1 MLIIRPVHAGV
12 FLTPNAKML
21 FRMDGAGQDVESGDR
36 STGVVLHLWWA
47 LPEEEDRLA
56 HGRHARKKH
65 LNGKNLSKL
74 CTAAV
79 TATFISGTVIP
90 AAHADVLNDGPSA
103 GPSDH
108 AGYVTSMRSFP
119 KANTAR
125 VDLFAEAV
133 SVDVDGE
140 WSLGENEDAKTVGE
154 NLKRQADEYDR
165 KKAEEIKAKEEA
177 ARKKAEAK
185 AKEEAEKQASQQAAA
200 AAATRQGETS
210 VDRDSTGSHA
220 ASRSYGREALTDLPD
235 QKSSSKGKAIVSGAL
250 SLVGG
255 SMDCT
260 MLATLA
266 LQKGT
271 GVYFHGWPEDY
282 RNFPGAVERSWGDAQ
297 PGDILVY
304 RDGTSYDMNGPGHAD
319 HVAIYIGNGMAVHGG
334 WNGGIVAVA
343 QAVTSQGIP
352 EHVYRV
358 M

>member
-1 MLIIRPVHAGV
+1 MTRG
-12 FLTPNAKML
+12 K
-21 FRMDGAGQDVESGDR
+21 
-36 STGVVLHLWWA
+36 
-47 LPEEEDRLA
+47 
-56 HGRHARKKH
+56 HARKKNH
-65 LNGKNLSKL
+65 LKLNDQNLSKL
-74 CTAAV
+74 CAAAV
-79 TATFISGTVIP
+79 SATLLTGMITP
-90 AAHADVLNDGPSA
+90 AAHADVLNDGTSA

-108 AGYVTSMRSFP
+108 AGYVASMRSFP

-125 VDLFAEAV
+125 VDLFSEAV

-140 WSLGENEDAKTVGE
+140 WSLGENEDADTIGK
-154 NLKRQADEYDR
+154 NLKKQADEFNR
-165 KKAEEIKAKEEA
+165 KKAEEAKAEEA
-177 ARKKAEAK
+177 RKEAEVRK
-185 AKEEAEKQASQQAAA
+185 AKEEAEAQARQQAAA
-200 AAATRQGETS
+200 APRQGETG
-210 VDRDSTGSHA
+210 VDRDSTGSQA
-220 ASRSYGREALTDLPD
+220 ASRSYGREALTALPD
-235 QKSSSKGKAIVSGAL
+235 QKSSSKGKEIVSGAL

-271 GVYFHGWPEDY
+271 GIYFHGWPEDY
-282 RNFPGAVERSWGDAQ
+282 RNFPGAVETSWGDAQ